1 LLRVFTRSKLCR
13 VSSPTEPPLFHAR
26 MKQLSLLLSVLPLA
40 VRAMRAPAAFES
52 PVVRLEE
59 AIEKLQERI
68 RGPVAGGAIDDR
80 AAVMIGTW
88 TKDRTE
94 NMDVFLD
101 EALGVGG
108 LKRKL
113 ALKAGQTQGI
123 TFRRG
128 VVHLDMTDRRGTKKH
143 EMHPHGRVLQG
154 KGFVGLPVK
163 RRVVWARDGS
173 LVMTEQY
180 SQHLG
185 GEEDGQPCK
194 GDSCPVVRSRRSVSK
209 GVMTVELERKLLS
222 GNKVGMKTHYKRVAL
237 KKKAGSA

>member
-1 LLRVFTRSKLCR
+1 MSLALGSKLCR